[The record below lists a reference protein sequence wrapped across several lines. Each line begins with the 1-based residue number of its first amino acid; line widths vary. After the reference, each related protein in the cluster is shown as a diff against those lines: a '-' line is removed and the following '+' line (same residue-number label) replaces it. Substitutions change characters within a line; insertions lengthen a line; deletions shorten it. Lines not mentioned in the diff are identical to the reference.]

1 MFRLHRQQIAGICCA
16 VLAALLIAA
25 CNQSSQP
32 IEAAQVVDEQ
42 PEPIAI
48 TLFTEQLGLYLE
60 YPQLVVGSEARFL
73 IHLTVLATGDPIRSG
88 QARLELTDSSG
99 ATQSLRAE
107 QPKRDGLFI
116 PVATF
121 AEANEYQVKLILES
135 QQGWAT
141 MDLPAFVVH
150 PDVNAAHA
158 AARAAETEEPA
169 DLIHFLLEQQWKI
182 NLLCEPVQRR
192 TLTQR
197 LQVPGEVEAINHA
210 IAVVSSPLGGRL
222 LTSESGH
229 LPHIGDKVEK
239 GQVLGYL
246 EPPLTTSDSA
256 ALLAN
261 QAAREAMELEL
272 SLREFDL
279 QNKELE
285 VEQQRLVAD
294 GQLKF
299 ARLTLAR
306 VEPLQSKGLITAAEL
321 QAARQAVEVAEQQLG
336 TAQTMKAS
344 YAKAQQQLSELRQRN
359 TTQTDDAMDLST
371 LRVPLVAAISG
382 EVVNVNHV
390 EGEVVQAQEEIFR
403 LLNLDNVWIAAHV
416 SEFDLAAIT
425 AKPGAVLKFPA
436 YPERSFD
443 ILGDMGGEL
452 VAVGREVDQ
461 KTRTVELHY
470 QAPNPEGLFRAG
482 MFADVFLET
491 QKSFDAIAIPESAVV
506 RDNGQTVAYVQHSG
520 EAFQRRELELGIQ
533 DGTFIEVLSGLEA
546 GERIA
551 VQGGYLIKLASAG
564 PASFGAGHV
573 H

>member
-1 MFRLHRQQIAGICCA
+1 MFRFHRQQTAGICWA
-16 VLAALLIAA
+16 VFAALPIAA
-25 CNQSSQP
+25 CSPSSQP
-32 IEAAQVVDEQ
+32 VEAAQVDAQ

-60 YPQLVVGSEARFL
+60 YPQLVVGSKARFL
-73 IHLTVLATGDPIRSG
+73 IHLTVLASGDPIRSG
-88 QARLELTDSSG
+88 QARLELTDANG
-99 ATQSLRAE
+99 ATKTLRAA

-116 PVATF
+116 PTATF
-121 AEANEYQVKLILES
+121 ADANEYRVRLVLES
-135 QQGWAT
+135 PQGWET
-141 MDLPAFVVH
+141 MDLPNFVVH

-158 AARAAETEEPA
+158 AADAAATEEPA

-192 TLTQR
+192 NLTQR

-222 LTSESGH
+222 LASESGH

-239 GQVLGYL
+239 GQILGYL
-246 EPPLTTSDSA
+246 EPPLTTSDAA

-261 QAAREAMELEL
+261 QAARQAMELEL

-279 QNKELE
+279 QNKAVE
-285 VEQQRLVAD
+285 VEQQRLQAQ

-299 ARLTLAR
+299 ARQTLAR
-306 VEPLQSKGLITAAEL
+306 VEPLQNKGLVTAAEL
-321 QAARQAVEVAEQQLG
+321 QAAQQAVEVAEQKLE

-344 YAKAQQQLSELRQRN
+344 YAVARQQLADLGLRN
-359 TTQTDDAMDLST
+359 AAQTADPTNLST

-390 EGEVVQAQEEIFR
+390 EGEVVQAQDEIYR
-403 LLNLDNVWIAAHV
+403 LLNLEHVWIAAHV
-416 SEFDLAAIT
+416 SEFDLAAIS

-436 YPERSFD
+436 YPARSFD
-443 ILGDMGGEL
+443 ILGEMGGEL

-491 QKSFDAIAIPESAVV
+491 QKSIDAIAIPESAVV
-506 RDNGQTVAYVQHSG
+506 MDNGQTVAYVQHSG

-533 DGTFIEVLSGLEA
+533 DGVFIEVLSGLKA

-551 VQGGYLIKLASAG
+551 VNGGYLIKLASAG
-564 PASFGAGHV
+564 SASFGDGHV

>member
-16 VLAALLIAA
+16 VFAALLIAA
-25 CNQSSQP
+25 CNQSNQP
-32 IEAAQVVDEQ
+32 VEAAQVDEQ
-42 PEPIAI
+42 PDPIAI
-48 TLFTEQLGLYLE
+48 TLFTEQLGLFLE
-60 YPQLVVGSEARFL
+60 YPQLVVGSQARFL
-73 IHLTVLATGDPIRSG
+73 IHLTVLATGEPIRSG
-88 QARLELTDSSG
+88 QARLELTDANG
-99 ATQSLRAE
+99 TTKTLRAE
-107 QPKRDGLFI
+107 KPKRDGIFI

-121 AEANEYQVKLILES
+121 TEANEYRVKLVLES
-135 QQGWAT
+135 SQGWAT
-141 MDLPAFVVH
+141 IELPAFVVH
-150 PDVNAAHA
+150 SDLGAAQA
-158 AARAAETEEPA
+158 AADAAAIREPA

-182 NLLCEPVQRR
+182 NLLSEPVQRR
-192 TLTQR
+192 SLTKR

-222 LTSESGH
+222 LAPESGH
-229 LPHIGDKVEK
+229 LPHIGDIVVK
-239 GQVLGYL
+239 GQILGYL

-279 QNKELE
+279 QNKALE
-285 VEQQRLVAD
+285 VEQQRLQAQ
-294 GQLKF
+294 GRLKF
-299 ARLTLAR
+299 ARQTHLR
-306 VEPLQSKGLITAAEL
+306 VEPLQGKGLVTVAEL
-321 QAARQAVEVAEQQLG
+321 QAARQAVEIAEQQLE

-344 YAKAQQQLSELRQRN
+344 YVVARQQLADLRTRN
-359 TTQTDDAMDLST
+359 SANTEDPMELST

-390 EGEVVQAQEEIFR
+390 EGEVVQAQKEIYR
-403 LLNLDNVWIAAHV
+403 LLNLDHVWIAAHV
-416 SEFDLAAIT
+416 SEFDLAALT

-491 QKSFDAIAIPESAVV
+491 QKSIDAISIPESAVV
-506 RDNGQTVAYVQHSG
+506 MDNGQTVAYVQHSG

-533 DGTFIEVLSGLEA
+533 DGIFIEVLSGLEA
-546 GERIA
+546 GERVA
-551 VQGGYLIKLASAG
+551 VEGGYLIKLASAG
-564 PASFGAGHV
+564 PASFGDGHV

>member
-1 MFRLHRQQIAGICCA
+1 MFRFHRQQTAGICWA
-16 VLAALLIAA
+16 VLAALPIAA
-25 CNQSSQP
+25 CNPSSQP
-32 IEAAQVVDEQ
+32 VEAAQVDAQ

-48 TLFTEQLGLYLE
+48 TLFSEQLGLYLE
-60 YPQLVVGSEARFL
+60 YPQLVVGSKARFL
-73 IHLTVLATGDPIRSG
+73 IHLTVLASGDPIRSG
-88 QARLELTDSSG
+88 QARLELTDASG
-99 ATQSLRAE
+99 ATKTLRAA

-116 PVATF
+116 PTATF
-121 AEANEYQVKLILES
+121 ADANEYRVRLVLES
-135 QQGWAT
+135 PQGWET
-141 MDLPAFVVH
+141 MDLPNFVVH

-158 AARAAETEEPA
+158 AADAAATEEPA

-222 LTSESGH
+222 LAAESGH

-239 GQVLGYL
+239 GQILGYL
-246 EPPLTTSDSA
+246 EPPLTTSDAA
-256 ALLAN
+256 ALQAN
-261 QAAREAMELEL
+261 QAAREAMGLEL

-279 QNKELE
+279 QNMALE
-285 VEQQRLVAD
+285 VEQQRLQAQ

-299 ARLTLAR
+299 ARQTLAR
-306 VEPLQSKGLITAAEL
+306 VEPLQNKGLVTAADL
-321 QAARQAVEVAEQQLG
+321 QAAQQAVEVAEQQLE

-344 YAKAQQQLSELRQRN
+344 YAVARQQLADIGLRN
-359 TTQTDDAMDLST
+359 AAQTADPMNMST

-390 EGEVVQAQEEIFR
+390 EGEVVQAQDEIYR
-403 LLNLDNVWIAAHV
+403 LLNLEHVWIAAHV
-416 SEFDLAAIT
+416 SEFDLAAIS
-425 AKPGAVLKFPA
+425 AKPGAVLRFPA
-436 YPERSFD
+436 YPARSFD
-443 ILGDMGGEL
+443 ILGEMGGEL

-491 QKSFDAIAIPESAVV
+491 QKSIDAVAIPESAVV
-506 RDNGQTVAYVQHSG
+506 MDNGQTVAYVQHSG

-533 DGTFIEVLSGLEA
+533 DGVFIEVLSGLKA

-551 VQGGYLIKLASAG
+551 VNGGYLIKLASAG
-564 PASFGAGHV
+564 SASFGDGHV